1 MKIYKD
7 ESAFSLIEVMIALV
21 ILSVGV
27 FAVNSMQLSSLA
39 GNSRANT
46 VTSVADWTASQ
57 IEQLMN
63 LPYDD
68 PLLNDTKPLQGL
80 NANTVANSDSGAV
93 NSPDGR
99 YTIFWNVAIDTPMEG
114 AKTIQ
119 VFALDNGLLEKG
131 KSYINP
137 VVFQYVKNGNI

>member
-1 MKIYKD
+1 MNTYNN
-7 ESAFSLIEVMIALV
+7 ESAFSLIEVMVALV
-21 ILSVGV
+21 VLSIGV
-27 FAVNSMQLSSLA
+27 LAVTSMQISSLR

-57 IEQLMN
+57 IEQLMD

-68 PLLNDTKPLQGL
+68 PLLNDTRPLQGL
-80 NANTVANSDSGAV
+80 GANTVANSDSGAV

-99 YTIFWNVAIDTPMEG
+99 YTIFWNVAIDIPMENT
-114 AKTIQ
+114 KTIQ
-119 VFALDNGLLEKG
+119 VFALDNGLFENGAL
-131 KSYINP
+131 YVNP